1 MMLLG
6 FSLQVALQSHKCLI
20 NTKATHPDLMVD
32 VIMMLVPAALH
43 FGHERVSCY
52 GLAGIHICVKTAA
65 QTADYL
71 GLVEDT
77 LYR

>member
-1 MMLLG
+1 
-6 FSLQVALQSHKCLI
+6 
-20 NTKATHPDLMVD
+20 MVD